1 MMIKRFLTSCGAALS
16 LLIAMFAVPADAGM
30 PVSLNANLVDATGQV
45 TLGELFDKAGPA
57 RDVVVAARS
66 GPSVVLDAGAVR
78 AFARRYGLDW
88 DNPKGIG
95 RIIVRGAAAGASGAG
110 NRDILTY
117 AHDLSAG
124 QIVQPTDLVWAKAAA
139 APADAPASVD
149 TVVGLAARRP
159 LREGDPVLARD
170 VTAPIVIKAGDT
182 VTVTYADQGVTLT
195 LQAKAMAPAAVG
207 ETVNVL
213 NTASKKLIEA
223 VASGPD
229 QAVVGPEA
237 LRLRAERNPAQVA
250 VR

>member
-1 MMIKRFLTSCGAALS
+1 MMFKRLVRSCGAALA
-16 LLIAMFAVPADAGM
+16 LLIAMLTVPADAGT

-45 TLGELFDKAGPA
+45 TLGELFDNAGAA
-57 RDVVVAARS
+57 RDVVVAERN
-66 GPSVVLDAGAVR
+66 GPSVVLDASAVQ

-95 RIIVRGAAAGASGAG
+95 RIIVRGAPAGGAAGA
-110 NRDILTY
+110 REILTY
-117 AHDLSAG
+117 ARNLNAG
-124 QIVQPTDLVWAKAAA
+124 EIVQPTDLVWAKAAA

-149 TVVGLAARRP
+149 AVIGLAARRP

-195 LQAKAMAPAAVG
+195 LQAKAMSAAAVG
-207 ETVNVL
+207 DSLNVL
-213 NTASKKLIEA
+213 NTASKRLIEG

-237 LRLRAERNPAQVA
+237 LRLKAARDPAQIA
-250 VR
+250 LR